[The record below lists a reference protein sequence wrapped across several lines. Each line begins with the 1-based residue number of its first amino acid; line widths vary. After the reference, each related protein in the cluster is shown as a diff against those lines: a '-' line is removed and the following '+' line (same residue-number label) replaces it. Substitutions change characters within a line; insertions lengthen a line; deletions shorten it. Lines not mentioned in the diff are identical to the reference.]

1 MTIILASLL
10 LVLAFVF
17 TGLDAAWL
25 ALDRVRL
32 RHRADKGDRHAR
44 QMMAWE
50 ACGPQA
56 NLVMAWT
63 SHACAAAALVLFSAS
78 LTADGAEP
86 WLVPLVFVPFYAVV
100 VQLLSRQVFRRLP
113 FMVLSRSWWLVSL
126 AGSVWAVLA
135 RPAAAL
141 VRRVKSDPLSRPSA
155 AEELMALAQETPG
168 ISPLELSM
176 LRSVLDFRRLTAA
189 DLALPVDRL
198 AHAPADRTLAEM
210 LAERRLSDARYTL
223 VVGADGVPLGAVSC
237 ASAALSGALSAR
249 AQSFARPLLTV
260 SADLSSW
267 KLLAKLR
274 RTHTPVAEVREGGTG
289 RFLGIITEETAVA
302 RLLGKPV

>member
-1 MTIILASLL
+1 MTILIASLL
-10 LVLAFVF
+10 LMLAFVF
-17 TGLDAAWL
+17 TGLDAALL

-50 ACGPQA
+50 ARSPQA
-56 NLVMAWT
+56 NIVMAWT
-63 SHACAAAALVLFSAS
+63 SHVCAAGALVLFSAS
-78 LTADGAEP
+78 PAASGERP

-100 VQLLSRQVFRRLP
+100 VQLLARQVFRRLP

-141 VRRVKSDPLSRPSA
+141 VRRVKADPLSRPSA
-155 AEELMALAQETPG
+155 AGELMSLAEETPG

-176 LRSVLDFRRLTAA
+176 LRSVLAFRHLTAA
-189 DLALPVDRL
+189 DLALPIDRI
-198 AHAPADRTLAEM
+198 AHASADRTLAEM

-223 VVGADGVPLGAVSC
+223 VVGADGMPLGAVSC

-249 AQSFARPLLTV
+249 AQSFARPLLTIP
-260 SADLSSW
+260 ADLSSW

-289 RFLGIITEETAVA
+289 RFLGIVTEETAVT